1 MGLYGIGRTN
11 FYTAQPSQENRNT
24 ETSRVVFTNAADLGK
39 ALASRKVNVDGVS
52 VELSD
57 EALQALFDARD
68 KFYSDRDAE
77 RNRYFAEL
85 NGYAAKQQSEAM
97 EDAAEDMAK
106 ALETARRIAR
116 GDIVPAQDEKKLLE
130 YDDELYQMAKNAAML
145 HAMDEER
152 KKHKSLY
159 EDEEEREYTD
169 PMEETTPEQK
179 YGVEVEISL
188 GGGAPVVESISEGQL
203 E

>member
-24 ETSRVVFTNAADLGK
+24 ETSRVVFTNAADIGK
-39 ALASRKVNVDGVS
+39 ALTSRKVNVDGATI
-52 VELSD
+52 ELSD

-68 KFYSDRDAE
+68 KFYADRDAE
-77 RNRYFAEL
+77 RNRYVAEF
-85 NGYAAKQQSEAM
+85 NSYATKQQSEAM

-130 YDDELYQMAKNAAML
+130 YDDKLYQMAKNAAML
-145 HAMDEER
+145 HALDEER
-152 KKHKSLY
+152 EKHKSLY
-159 EDEEEREYTD
+159 GDEEEREYTD
-169 PMEETTPEQK
+169 PEAETTPEQK
-179 YGVEVEISL
+179 FGVEVEISL
-188 GGGAPVVESISEGQL
+188 GSAPAVESISEGAL